1 MTSTKILRQIFMT
14 LPAELR
20 LDIYERILRFD
31 CPLRRIKPIEEL
43 DGTLDDDLR
52 QFVRGGPADISIL
65 FACCKTF
72 DEALPILYKQ
82 NTISLCHNDVCI
94 LRREFGNLGFTRC
107 IRELLTQAV
116 VVDWLESGSWT
127 TCKACSG
134 DVYSFFGAFNSTNF
148 PKLKLVT
155 FDLERFEGGYAAL
168 GEQLLSQGVEPTLT
182 FKAPGYLTLSAPV
195 TIPRLDFRFNDIAS
209 TWAYYA
215 AKPRLHAEL
224 HHRASIVPQMQGV
237 HKRFVLYVRQILW
250 KYWEWVMTERPDAL
264 LVEAQALLRGVDLR
278 WFDAE
283 SGDAMSYEKLT
294 DKLLQRLE
302 ALKARR

>member
-1 MTSTKILRQIFMT
+1 MPLISRFMT

-20 LDIYERILRFD
+20 LDIYERVLRFD
-31 CPLRRIKPIEEL
+31 CPIRRIKPIEEL

-52 QFVRGGPADISIL
+52 QFVRGGPSDVSIL
-65 FACCKTF
+65 FACRKTF

-82 NTISLCHNDVCI
+82 NTISLCHNDVC
-94 LRREFGNLGFTRC
+94 FTRC
-107 IRELLTQAV
+107 NRELLTQAV

-127 TCKACSG
+127 TCTACSK
-134 DVYSFFGAFNSTNF
+134 DVYSFLGELHPTNF

-168 GEQLLSQGVEPTLT
+168 GEQLLSQGVDPTFT
-182 FKAPGYLTLSAPV
+182 FKALTLSAPV
-195 TIPRLDFRFNDIAS
+195 TVPRLDFRFNDIAS

-215 AKPRLHAEL
+215 ARPGLHAEL
-224 HHRASIVPQMQGV
+224 HHRAAIVPQMQGV
-237 HKRFVLYVRQILW
+237 HKHFVLYVRQILW
-250 KYWEWVMTERPDAL
+250 KYWEWVMTERPEAL
-264 LVEAQALLRGVDLR
+264 LVEARALLRGVDLR
-278 WFDAE
+278 WFDKE
-283 SGDAMSYEKLT
+283 SGDAMSFEKLT